1 MSQYY
6 QAAIN
11 AYQAGDFK
19 TAAQQMAQH
28 LKTDESNAEAWHML
42 GIMQYQSEQTA
53 AAVSAIAKAV
63 DLQPNNADFLNNYGL
78 VLKANGDLT
87 GAIEAY
93 QKALQQTPN
102 DRDVQLNLA
111 NVLMTCERF
120 EEAAGLYRRLI
131 HLSHYDATNKKEMI
145 DALCHALTQLGNSAH
160 QSGHFKL
167 AEACFAEA
175 VQLQP
180 NTAHLLYNLANA
192 ERELGMSKQA
202 ADHYQQCIQRQ
213 PDNADAYNNLGNVQ
227 RELGRLDEAIKSY
240 EKALQINPNLHH
252 AAVHLTHQKQ
262 QACDWQ
268 DLNQASQMVYKWVNN
283 GTKAQISPFAFLA
296 IPDTTAEAQLKC
308 ANLWIQQRFSHL
320 QAIKQNLHFDKVIKP
335 KKKLKIA
342 YLSADFRLH
351 PLAFLITDL
360 IECHDRAHFE
370 IIAYSFGPSDK
381 TPTRKRLV
389 NAFDQFHEIQGL
401 SEQQAAEK
409 IDADDVDILVDLTGF
424 TQTSRSG
431 IAALRPAAIHVSWL
445 GFAGTMGYIDAA
457 QQTPLFDYLLT
468 DRVITPPDSAAH
480 YAEKLAYLSCYQP
493 NDRQRP
499 VANTPTRES
508 CSLPENSFVYCVF
521 NQSFKITPE
530 VFASWMRILSATA
543 RSVLWLLDCHPL
555 AKQNLITAASQHGI
569 HVDRLIFA
577 PRVAINEHLAR
588 HVHADL
594 FLDTPIYNA
603 HTTCSDALWMG
614 VPVLTKIGETFA
626 SRVAASLLT
635 SVGLPELIMTSSAAY
650 EAAAIHY
657 AQTPS
662 ALAEVETKL
671 LQQKSKAMLFDTPAF
686 THELEAIY
694 QNMWQDLVA
703 GFANG

>member
-19 TAAQQMAQH
+19 TAAQHMAQH
-28 LKTDESNAEAWHML
+28 LKTDERNPEAWHML
-42 GIMQYQSEQTA
+42 GIMLYQGEQVS

-78 VLKANGDLT
+78 ILKANGDLS

-131 HLSHYDATNKKEMI
+131 HLSHNDATNKKDMT

-160 QSGHFKL
+160 QSGQFKL

-192 ERELGMSKQA
+192 ERELGMSTQA
-202 ADHYQQCIQRQ
+202 ADHYQQCIQQQ

-227 RELGRLDEAIKSY
+227 RELGKLDEAINSY
-240 EKALQINPNLHH
+240 EQALQINPDLHH
-252 AAVHLTHQKQ
+252 AAVHLIHQKQ
-262 QACDWQ
+262 HACDWEGL
-268 DLNQASQMVYKWVNN
+268 DQASKMVCKWVNG

-296 IPDTTAEAQLKC
+296 IPGTTPEAQLKC

-320 QAIKQNLHFDKVIKP
+320 QAIKQNLNFDKEVKH
-335 KKKLKIA
+335 KKKLKIG

-360 IECHDRAHFE
+360 IECHDRTQFE
-370 IIAYSFGPSDK
+370 VIAYSFGPGDK

-389 NAFDQFHEIQGL
+389 KAFDQFHDIQGL

-409 IDADDVDILVDLTGF
+409 IHTEGIDILVDLTGF

-445 GFAGTMGYIDAA
+445 GFAGTMGYINAPK
-457 QQTPLFDYLLT
+457 QTPLFDYLLT

-493 NDRQRP
+493 NDRRRP
-499 VANTPTRES
+499 VANTPTRKD
-508 CSLPENSFVYCVF
+508 CALPENGFVYCAF

-530 VFASWMRILSATA
+530 VFASWMRILKATEQSA
-543 RSVLWLLDCHPL
+543 LWLLDCHPL
-555 AKQNLITAASQHGI
+555 AKQNLITTASQQDI
-569 HVDRLIFA
+569 NVDRLIFA
-577 PRVAINEHLAR
+577 PRVAIDEHLAR
-588 HVHADL
+588 HAHADL

-614 VPVLTKIGETFA
+614 IPVLTRIGETFA

-635 SVGLPELIMTSSAAY
+635 SVGLPELITTSSDDY

-662 ALAEVETKL
+662 ALVEIKTKL
-671 LQQKSKAMLFDTPAF
+671 QQQKSKAILFDTPAF
-686 THELEAIY
+686 TKELEATY
-694 QNMWQDLVA
+694 QNMWQDLVT
-703 GFANG
+703 GFANR